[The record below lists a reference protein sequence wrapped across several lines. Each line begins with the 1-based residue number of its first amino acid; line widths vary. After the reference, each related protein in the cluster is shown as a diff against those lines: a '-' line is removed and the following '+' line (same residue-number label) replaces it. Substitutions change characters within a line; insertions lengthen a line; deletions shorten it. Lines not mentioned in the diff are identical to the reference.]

1 MQVELLSLTQRNL
14 ALTED
19 SVAGYGDLSTI
30 FAGRS
35 TYAEAIMEFAGR
47 ICYRSTQ
54 RMGTAPEFIAAR
66 VREGHED
73 IIEHAVVTLR
83 IRNSVEPLYWRTLNR
98 HCEVTDIGANTWVV
112 SGNTLSWK
120 MDMTVP
126 MPMTLDCTA
135 TVDGDSITGEVKA
148 GAFGSMPVSGTRKA

>member
-1 MQVELLSLTQRNL
+1 MAAV
-14 ALTED
+14 D
-19 SVAGYGDLSTI
+19 GD
-30 FAGRS
+30 
-35 TYAEAIMEFAGR
+35 
-47 ICYRSTQ
+47 
-54 RMGTAPEFIAAR
+54 
-66 VREGHED
+66 
-73 IIEHAVVTLR
+73 
-83 IRNSVEPLYWRTLNR
+83 W
-98 HCEVTDIGANTWVV
+98 EVTVKSPMGDQKSVLTINGDGDSFTGKMQGSLGSMDIANGSV

>member
-1 MQVELLSLTQRNL
+1 MAAV
-14 ALTED
+14 D
-19 SVAGYGDLSTI
+19 GD
-30 FAGRS
+30 
-35 TYAEAIMEFAGR
+35 
-47 ICYRSTQ
+47 
-54 RMGTAPEFIAAR
+54 
-66 VREGHED
+66 
-73 IIEHAVVTLR
+73 
-83 IRNSVEPLYWRTLNR
+83 W
-98 HCEVTDIGANTWVV
+98 EVTVKSPMGDQKSVLTINSNGDSFTGKMQGSLGSMDIANGSV

>member
-83 IRNSVEPLYWRTLNR
+83 IRNSVEPLTGARST
-98 HCEVTDIGANTWVV
+98 VTARSPTSALIRGSSRQHV
-112 SGNTLSWK
+112 SGSTFFRRG
-120 MDMTVP
+120 VA
-126 MPMTLDCTA
+126 LDA
-135 TVDGDSITGEVKA
+135 LPIFKGNGAVRVQQFEVEIGD
-148 GAFGSMPVSGTRKA
+148 

>member
-1 MQVELLSLTQRNL
+1 MQGSLGSM
-14 ALTED
+14 D
-19 SVAGYGDLSTI
+19 
-30 FAGRS
+30 
-35 TYAEAIMEFAGR
+35 
-47 ICYRSTQ
+47 
-54 RMGTAPEFIAAR
+54 IAN
-66 VREGHED
+66 G
-73 IIEHAVVTLR
+73 
-83 IRNSVEPLYWRTLNR
+83 S
-98 HCEVTDIGANTWVV
+98 V

>member
-1 MQVELLSLTQRNL
+1 M
-14 ALTED
+14 
-19 SVAGYGDLSTI
+19 
-30 FAGRS
+30 
-35 TYAEAIMEFAGR
+35 AI
-47 ICYRSTQ
+47 
-54 RMGTAPEFIAAR
+54 
-66 VREGHED
+66 
-73 IIEHAVVTLR
+73 
-83 IRNSVEPLYWRTLNR
+83 
-98 HCEVTDIGANTWVV
+98 ANGSV

>member
-1 MQVELLSLTQRNL
+1 MAAV
-14 ALTED
+14 D
-19 SVAGYGDLSTI
+19 GD
-30 FAGRS
+30 
-35 TYAEAIMEFAGR
+35 
-47 ICYRSTQ
+47 
-54 RMGTAPEFIAAR
+54 
-66 VREGHED
+66 
-73 IIEHAVVTLR
+73 
-83 IRNSVEPLYWRTLNR
+83 W
-98 HCEVTDIGANTWVV
+98 EVTVKSPMGDQKSVLTINSNGDSFTGKIQGSLGSMDIANGSV